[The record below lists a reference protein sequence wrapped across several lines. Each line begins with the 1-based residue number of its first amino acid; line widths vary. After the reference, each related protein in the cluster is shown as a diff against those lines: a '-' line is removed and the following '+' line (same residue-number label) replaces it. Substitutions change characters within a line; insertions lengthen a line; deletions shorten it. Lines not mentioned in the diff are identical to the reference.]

1 MMLLII
7 GAGQFGAMVKE
18 IAEESGKYQKISFLD
33 DRNDDAIGKIDEM
46 NNFTNYYEEAMV
58 AIGDPVLRLE
68 LIERLERAGYRIATV
83 ISKSSY
89 VSPGA
94 EIGPGT
100 VIEPMATVQT
110 NVSIG
115 KGCIVS
121 SGAVIRHNSV
131 LSDGCHADCN
141 SVVPTGIRIKPM
153 TKIDIL
159 QTVKEE

>member
-33 DRNDDAIGKIDEM
+33 DNSAEAIGKIDEM
-46 NNFTNYYEEAMV
+46 DSFTNCYEEAIV
-58 AIGDPVLRLE
+58 AIGDPDIRLKLIARLE
-68 LIERLERAGYRIATV
+68 TAGYRIATV
-83 ISKSSY
+83 VSKSSY

-94 EIGPGT
+94 EIAPGT

-110 NVSIG
+110 SVSIG

-131 LSDGCHADCN
+131 LSEGCHADCN
-141 SVVPTGIRIKPM
+141 SVVPTGICVGPR
-153 TKIDIL
+153 TRIDIM
-159 QTVKEE
+159 KIAEGK